1 MCSFYAPRL
10 ASRVMGRGPGTAL
23 PPWRAGRPTGN
34 SVIQGL
40 EIGLI
45 HRTYGD
51 SEASEARADFVSRE
65 TRLLLEDTN
74 QKIMPLSEGHGETVS
89 NLGKLERMDRTLDNV
104 KPDMEA
110 IRTVVSG
117 PRRISS
123 SLKRLNPLL

>member
-1 MCSFYAPRL
+1 
-10 ASRVMGRGPGTAL
+10 
-23 PPWRAGRPTGN
+23 
-34 SVIQGL
+34 
-40 EIGLI
+40 
-45 HRTYGD
+45 
-51 SEASEARADFVSRE
+51 
-65 TRLLLEDTN
+65 
-74 QKIMPLSEGHGETVS
+74 MPLSEGHGETVS